1 MKAVL
6 VEVGKTTDVP
16 EGETRRFEVDGAEI
30 AVVNMGG
37 GEFRAVDDIC
47 SHEHYHLSEGDVD
60 LDDETIECPKHGST
74 FDLETGR
81 PRSLPAIKP
90 VRTFPVK
97 VEGDALLI
105 EVED

>member
-1 MKAVL
+1 ML
-6 VEVGKTTDVP
+6 VEVGKRVDVP
-16 EGETRRFEVDGAEI
+16 EGEVRRFVVDGAEI
-30 AVVNMGG
+30 AVVNIGG

-60 LDDETIECPKHGST
+60 MDDETIECPKHGST

>member
-1 MKAVL
+1 ML
-6 VEVGKTTDVP
+6 VEVGKATDVP
-16 EGETRRFEVDGAEI
+16 EGEVRRFEVAGAEV
-30 AVVNMGG
+30 AVVNLGG

-47 SHEHYHLSEGDVD
+47 SHEHYHLSEGEVD
-60 LDDETIECPKHGST
+60 TDDETIECPKHGST
-74 FDLETGR
+74 FDLESGR

-97 VEGDALLI
+97 VEGDTLLI